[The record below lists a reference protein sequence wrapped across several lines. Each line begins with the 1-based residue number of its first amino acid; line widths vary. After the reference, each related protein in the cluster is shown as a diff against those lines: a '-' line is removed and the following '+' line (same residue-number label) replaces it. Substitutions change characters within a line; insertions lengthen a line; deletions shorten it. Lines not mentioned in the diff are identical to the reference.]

1 MDKKLGVLIAVIVVV
16 LLLVLA
22 LNVRIRQ
29 QEKEK
34 ITLPVI
40 EQDVPS
46 QEMKIKE
53 DTRAL
58 IQEESEDTEEIFSGP
73 LLN

>member
-1 MDKKLGVLIAVIVVV
+1 MDKKLGILIAVIAVF
-16 LLLVLA
+16 LLLVLV
-22 LNVRIRQ
+22 LNTMIRQ

-40 EQDVPS
+40 KGDVSS
-46 QEMKIKE
+46 QEMEIKE

-58 IQEESEDTEEIFSGP
+58 IQEEPEDADEIFSGP